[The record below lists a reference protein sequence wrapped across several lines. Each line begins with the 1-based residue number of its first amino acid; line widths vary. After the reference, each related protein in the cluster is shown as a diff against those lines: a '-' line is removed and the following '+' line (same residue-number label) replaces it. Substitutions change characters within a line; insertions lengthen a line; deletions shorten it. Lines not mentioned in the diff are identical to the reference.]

1 MVMVVSE
8 VKPEVKQE
16 TATKKKTKK
25 TKKEE
30 VTPPTTP
37 PTPTPPKEEVTPPTT
52 LPPIEPPKEAK
63 KKAEEKVKKEAKKEV
78 KKEAKETKPTTKEAK
93 PETKPPTKPAPT
105 KRLRIETIDWEK
117 FEKFETKSTSQKK
130 SWIQVV
136 IEKAKKEPTKVTG
149 LTRGRLMALI
159 TAVNRHNMNHEPKIM
174 IKYDTKKGIALL
186 APITKQHFTKQ

>member
-1 MVMVVSE
+1 MVMVM
-8 VKPEVKQE
+8 PETQTPTQTTTPK
-16 TATKKKTKK
+16 KKKTKK
-25 TKKEE
+25 KEE
-30 VTPPTTP
+30 TQ
-37 PTPTPPKEEVTPPTT
+37 PTPTPTPTPKEPPKEIT
-52 LPPIEPPKEAK
+52 PKEAK
-63 KKAEEKVKKEAKKEV
+63 KKTKE
-78 KKEAKETKPTTKEAK
+78 TKEAK
-93 PETKPPTKPAPT
+93 PPTQKEKAEAKPTTKPTPTR
-105 KRLRIETIDWEK
+105 RLRIETIDWEK